1 MPYTKGSPW
10 SQGQGLQKGVGPSGG
25 RVEKKEKKGGDL
37 ITLGVVQVSEQYE

>member
-25 RVEKKEKKGGDL
+25 RVEKKEEKGGDL